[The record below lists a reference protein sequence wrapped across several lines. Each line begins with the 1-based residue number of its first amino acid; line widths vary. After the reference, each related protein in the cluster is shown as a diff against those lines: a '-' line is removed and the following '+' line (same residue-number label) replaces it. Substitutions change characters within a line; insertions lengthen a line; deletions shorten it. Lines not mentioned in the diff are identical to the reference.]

1 MSLQSTVGTARP
13 GTKSLR
19 ATIPEGIVAFLEL
32 GEGQK
37 LDWHMEIDKTGERYV
52 IVRKLKSLEDEA
64 DKIAAKYAKQKK
76 R

>member
-13 GTKSLR
+13 GTRSLR

-37 LDWHMEIDKTGERYV
+37 LDWRMEIDDKGERYIV
-52 IVRKLKSLEDEA
+52 VRKLKSLEAEGE
-64 DKIAAKYAKQKK
+64 KVAAKYRKQKAK
-76 R
+76 